1 MLRARPQLREP
12 PLAPRGGRWAGMASR
27 DTYIGTGGGGVGT
40 HEGWRWE
47 GASSQGNPTP
57 GAGLQ
62 GEGKAEASRACWTR
76 AGDRA
81 QLGKPPGAQGTR
93 GARTPQLRGQRRKA
107 ARAALEG
114 PRFCIAVGSSA
125 VQAAPEGCARRVPRA
140 PGSRN
145 QSGGPR
151 VPGHLVETCC

>member
-1 MLRARPQLREP
+1 MLRARPQLQLREP
-12 PLAPRGGRWAGMASR
+12 PLAPRGGRWAGKASR
-27 DTYIGTGGGGVGT
+27 DTYIGAGGGGVGT

-62 GEGKAEASRACWTR
+62 GEGKAEASRACRTR

-81 QLGKPPGAQGTR
+81 QLGKPPGAQGLR

-114 PRFCIAVGSSA
+114 PASA
-125 VQAAPEGCARRVPRA
+125 LRSAAPQSRRPRRAA
-140 PGSRN
+140 PTECREH
-145 QSGGPR
+145 PVR
-151 VPGHLVETCC
+151 VTRVAGRGFPGI